1 MDSPIHPNDVA
12 VILRP
17 SFEEGQDWNGN
28 FEIIISGFGP
38 MTMPEENVREMM
50 SMAMLIATVIP
61 MMEKDVKL
69 TERIMEE
76 CAKYYGDP
84 ESVVIND
91 DDPINDDYVL
101 TVNSKTVGGMQ

>member
-12 VILRP
+12 IILRP
-17 SFEEGQDWNGN
+17 TLEDDQDWNGN

-38 MTMPEENVREMM
+38 MTMSEENARELI
-50 SMAMLIATVIP
+50 SMAMLVASIIP
-61 MMEKDVKL
+61 MMEKDEKL
-69 TERIMEE
+69 TERVMAE

-84 ESVVIND
+84 ADVDFQDNKIIDSE
-91 DDPINDDYVL
+91 YTL